1 MNFDP
6 QDSTSVFLTEIDD
19 LRTQLDSF
27 SHHFQDHEYK
37 TMLANL
43 EKNRFNLIKLDE
55 INRKL
60 NKLPELIANIIHDH
74 IKDYHQ
80 RSNLPVVTLDSM
92 RKVIEETFLED
103 KHNHVVSSI
112 KNSIDEITQDMNEM
126 KKNRVFE
133 DPLNPPLNPSIKPIK
148 KDVINESNLSF
159 SIQDLPANVYLWPD
173 YDENGGF
180 HRVPFGF
187 KWPIANISTIWKLW
201 HLGDSLHNI
210 VSYKL
215 ICRKIDLIDVVCKMN
230 YSKTKI
236 VMKRMIALAIQEQL
250 IKSES
255 DINEDNNQIIYNHVM
270 PIFMLELYPKPCKCP
285 LDLNVNTALNRMQR
299 NKRIN
304 SNNIVV

>member
-1 MNFDP
+1 
-6 QDSTSVFLTEIDD
+6 
-19 LRTQLDSF
+19 
-27 SHHFQDHEYK
+27 
-37 TMLANL
+37 
-43 EKNRFNLIKLDE
+43 
-55 INRKL
+55 
-60 NKLPELIANIIHDH
+60 
-74 IKDYHQ
+74 
-80 RSNLPVVTLDSM
+80 M

-103 KHNHVVSSI
+103 KHNHVISNI
-112 KNSIDEITQDMNEM
+112 KNSIDEITQDMNDV
-126 KKNRVFE
+126 KRNRIFE

-148 KDVINESNLSF
+148 KDVIKESNSSF
-159 SIQDLPANVYLWPD
+159 SIQNLPANVYLWPD
-173 YDENGGF
+173 FDENRGF

-215 ICRKIDLIDVVCKMN
+215 ICRKIDLIDAICKMN

-236 VMKRMIALAIQEQL
+236 VIKRMVDLAIQEQL

-255 DINEDNNQIIYNHVM
+255 DINEDNSQIIYDYVM

-285 LDLNVNTALNRMQR
+285 IDLNVNSALNRMQR
-299 NKRIN
+299 NKRIT